1 MKAQVKKFNGN
12 YFLNIQNFLP
22 EEILKGVLESC
33 DELIEDYKKD
43 PQYEVFPPEATWS
56 ILDKVDGEYVW
67 DTLMERVRLGIVQ
80 YCKIADLNHK
90 QIYLHSSWVTRY
102 NGLPIDDP
110 FAKNKIDTFTP
121 YKNLHNHDNNP
132 IGVIIYL
139 KNPDPKYGT
148 MVKVSDKQIYMHQG
162 VENTALI
169 YDARLY
175 HSAIYP
181 PLNVVEK
188 YPRYTVV
195 VDTSMKQTYNS
206 TIPSGSSSEFD
217 PSPTAIPNQVL

>member
-22 EEILKGVLESC
+22 EEILKGVLENC

-102 NGLPIDDP
+102 NGLPKDDP
-110 FAKNKIDTFTP
+110 LAKNKELKVLLSFKITTLLP
-121 YKNLHNHDNNP
+121 ASTESTTNP
-132 IGVIIYL
+132 
-139 KNPDPKYGT
+139 
-148 MVKVSDKQIYMHQG
+148 
-162 VENTALI
+162 
-169 YDARLY
+169 
-175 HSAIYP
+175 P
-181 PLNVVEK
+181 PLTK
-188 YPRYTVV
+188 
-195 VDTSMKQTYNS
+195 
-206 TIPSGSSSEFD
+206 
-217 PSPTAIPNQVL
+217 

>member
-1 MKAQVKKFNGN
+1 MASKAQVKKFNGN

-22 EEILKGVLESC
+22 EEVMGGLLESC
-33 DELIEDYKKD
+33 DELITKIKKD
-43 PQYEVFPPEATWS
+43 PTIEVFPPEATS
-56 ILDKVDGEYVW
+56 NILNEIKDQYVW
-67 DTLMERVRLGIVQ
+67 DTLLERVRLGIVQ
-80 YCKIADLNHK
+80 YCKLADLNYK
-90 QIYLHSSWVTRY
+90 NVRFHSSWVTRY
-102 NGLPIDDP
+102 NGLPEDDP
-110 FAKNKIDTFTP
+110 LAKNKIDTFTP

-195 VDTSMKQTYNS
+195 VDTSMKKSFTAPKS
-206 TIPSGSSSEFD
+206 DSSEFD
-217 PSPTAIPNQVL
+217 PTAVPSQVI

>member
-1 MKAQVKKFNGN
+1 MTSKVQVKKFNEN

-22 EEILKGVLESC
+22 EEIIEGLLESC
-33 DELIEDYKKD
+33 DELITKIKKD
-43 PQYEVFPPEATWS
+43 PTIEVFPPEATLN
-56 ILDKVDGEYVW
+56 ILNEVKDQYVW
-67 DTLMERVRLGIVQ
+67 DTLYDRVISGIVQ
-80 YCKIADLNHK
+80 YCKLSNLNHK
-90 QIYLHSSWVTRY
+90 YVNFHSSWVTRY

-181 PLNVVEK
+181 PLEVVEK
-188 YPRYTVV
+188 SPRYTVV
-195 VDTSMKQTYNS
+195 IDTALSKFDPYRVQTIE
-206 TIPSGSSSEFD
+206 TPEFD
-217 PSPTAIPNQVL
+217 PTGEPSQVA